1 MNGQVPIASR
11 AKRSASKLAWKS
23 PLVQASHQRLP
34 PFQPVKR
41 PLESLPMA
49 MFELLAAALDST
61 PKSDSQVENDAV
73 SRMLA
78 CSLAFDRCRVLCN
91 KHVLGFGTRTLP
103 KSMLP
108 SVRRS
113 SISLVLHDVSIHGGD
128 AFVQSAPPISQ
139 TKSVFGNRAE
149 A

>member
-1 MNGQVPIASR
+1 MNSQVPIASR

-61 PKSDSQVENDAV
+61 PRSDSQVENDAV
-73 SRMLA
+73 SRMLD
-78 CSLAFDRCRVLCN
+78 CSMAFDRCRVLCN
-91 KHVLGFGTRTLP
+91 KHVLGFGTRALP

-108 SVRRS
+108 SVRLP
-113 SISLVLHDVSIHGGD
+113 SISFVLHDMSIHGGE
-128 AFVQSAPPISQ
+128 AFFQSAAPKSQ
-139 TKSVFGNRAE
+139 TKPVFGNRAK